1 MATVASR
8 LLLRAAREA
17 SLASRTAAAAAS
29 RAAAMASRSARA
41 ADAAAAAARL
51 GSGATAP
58 VDNCPTRGV
67 ALTKPSPNGRFFSDA
82 DYEQLPGNQSP
93 LLVFHR

>member
-29 RAAAMASRSARA
+29 RAAAMASRSARVP
-41 ADAAAAAARL
+41 RSRRHGRRRPLKL
-51 GSGATAP
+51 GP
-58 VDNCPTRGV
+58 HMP
-67 ALTKPSPNGRFFSDA
+67 P
-82 DYEQLPGNQSP
+82 QLLLKLP
-93 LLVFHR
+93 LPYQR